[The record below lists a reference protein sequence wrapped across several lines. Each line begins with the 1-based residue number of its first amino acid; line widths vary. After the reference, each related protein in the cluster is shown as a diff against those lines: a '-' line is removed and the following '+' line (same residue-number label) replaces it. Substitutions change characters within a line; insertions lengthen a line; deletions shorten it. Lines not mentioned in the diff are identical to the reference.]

1 MRKLL
6 AMSRTA
12 RGRRWSRPYQQVARL
27 SASALPAL
35 VLTIALTAGVLVLS
49 PSQAFAVTPG
59 TYSAPNWFPLRGS
72 HLIGCAYR
80 SPDAIKTNVI
90 CGGTYH
96 GYWAI
101 DIKGVRGEDVYAAGA
116 GKVVEVVN
124 NQGGNCIPKKFGAPE
139 NCPNGSRGNH
149 VVIDH
154 GNGVFSYYQH
164 LLTVSVPVP
173 DKNKPPTWVDENS
186 KIGTVGDSGYS
197 TPGFYHLHFERR
209 PSPKGVSV
217 DPGPLKGCVGS
228 DLKIYPQD
236 FTSPSTTKSWQG
248 LTGHKFTARSD
259 GTSCVRSGGGG
270 TGGGTGGGGKPK
282 VDLVFAID
290 TTGSMGPY
298 INGVKSAA
306 RGITSQLFRLADA
319 RVALVD
325 YKDLYASCP
334 GDGYA
339 AHVDLPFSTDSAAFD
354 TAVGTLS
361 AAGGCD
367 WPESVYSGLMA
378 AIGLP
383 WRDGVIK
390 AVIVMGDAPP
400 HDPEPTTNFTR
411 SSVSAAAIAVDPA
424 AIYSININGDGSPYF
439 EDLASDTGGKT
450 YPASDPST
458 AVEQITTA
466 ITTITESALIADAAG
481 PYAGTVGEPV
491 TFDASLSSAPADA
504 DIVSYEWDF
513 DGNGSYD
520 QTTAVPTVSHVY
532 SAPFSGT
539 IGLRVTTNAIPAETA
554 TATASVEILTPT
566 TLKYTGERGGA
577 VGHQV
582 HMQAF
587 LLDNAGAGVPDASVE
602 FSLGTQ
608 ACTATT
614 DEIGKANCEIIA
626 QQSPGSYAIYAEAT
640 PKAPYFASAV
650 ASTFTLGGQESVPG
664 G

>member
-1 MRKLL
+1 
-6 AMSRTA
+6 
-12 RGRRWSRPYQQVARL
+12 
-27 SASALPAL
+27 L
-35 VLTIALTAGVLVLS
+35 VLAPGRAS
-49 PSQAFAVTPG
+49 AVTPG
-59 TYSAPNWFPLRGS
+59 TYGAPSWFPLRGG
-72 HLIGCAYR
+72 HLIGCAYK
-80 SPDAIKTNVI
+80 STGPV

-96 GYWAI
+96 DYPAI
-101 DIKGVRGEDVYAAGA
+101 DIKGAKGEAVYAAGA
-116 GKVVEVVN
+116 GKVVEAVN
-124 NQGGNCIPKKFGAPE
+124 NQGGNCNPKIVNKAE
-139 NCPNGSRGNH
+139 KCPNGSRGNH
-149 VVIDH
+149 VLIDH

-164 LLTVSVPVP
+164 LLSVSVPIPVSAE
-173 DKNKPPTWVDENS
+173 KPTWVDENTP
-186 KIGTVGDSGYS
+186 IGTVGDSGWS

-209 PSPKGVSV
+209 PVQTPSPGVERI
-217 DPGPLKGCVGS
+217 DPGPLKACVGTE
-228 DLKIYPQD
+228 LKTYPQA
-236 FTSPSTTKSWQG
+236 FGYNTWQG
-248 LTGHKFTARSD
+248 LPGHKFTAHSD
-259 GTSCVRSGGGG
+259 GTSCARSSGGG
-270 TGGGTGGGGKPK
+270 TGGVGGGGKPK

-298 INGVKSAA
+298 INGVKLAA
-306 RGITSQLFRLADA
+306 RSITSQLFRLADA

-334 GDGYA
+334 SDGYA
-339 AHVDLPFSTDSAAFD
+339 ARIDLPFSTDSIAFD

-367 WPESVYSGLMA
+367 WPESVYSGLMK

-424 AIYSININGDGSPYF
+424 AIYSINIEGGGSPYF

-466 ITTITESALIADAAG
+466 ITAITESALIADAGG

-491 TFDASLSSAPADA
+491 TFDASLSSGPADA

-520 QTTAVPTVSHVY
+520 QSTALPTVSHVY

-539 IGLRVTTNAIPAETA
+539 IGLRVTTNATPGETA
-554 TATASVEILTPT
+554 TATAPVQILTPT

-577 VGHQV
+577 VGHEV

-587 LLDNAGAGVPDASVE
+587 LSDNTGASVPDTTVE
-602 FSLGTQ
+602 FSLGAQ
-608 ACTATT
+608 SCKATT
-614 DEIGKANCEIIA
+614 DQIGKANCEIIP
-626 QQSPGSYAIYAEAT
+626 QQSPGSYTLYAEAT

-650 ASTFTLGGQESVPG
+650 TSTFTLGGQESPPG